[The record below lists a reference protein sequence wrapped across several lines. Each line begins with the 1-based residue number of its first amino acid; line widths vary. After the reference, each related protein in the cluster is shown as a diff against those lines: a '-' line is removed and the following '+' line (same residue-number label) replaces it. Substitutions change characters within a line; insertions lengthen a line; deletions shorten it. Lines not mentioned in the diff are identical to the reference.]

1 MIRAIIVDDEARGRK
16 TLEMLLNQHF
26 PEIEVVGQGENV
38 KRGLELIEK
47 MEPQLVFL
55 DIEMPDGSGFDLLRK
70 VEDYNFEVIFT
81 TAFDEYALEAFRFS
95 AIGYL
100 QKPVSAKEFQQTVQ
114 KAIELIKLRHG
125 SREGQINAL
134 LDNYGSPSGKM
145 HKLILPDTEGF
156 QVIPV
161 SDIVYFEGD
170 RNYSKIFLVSGESL
184 FSSYNLGWYEKALM
198 DKGFFRISRS
208 HLINITHVVKV
219 SKQDGGAVSMVN
231 DINLPISGIKKD
243 ELRKMFL

>member
-1 MIRAIIVDDEARGRK
+1 MIKTILVDDEARSRK
-16 TLEMLLNQHF
+16 TLEMLLQQHF

-38 KRGLELIEK
+38 KSGLEKITTL
-47 MEPQLVFL
+47 EPQLVFL

-114 KAIELIKLRHG
+114 KAIELIKLRQG

-134 LDNYGSPSGKM
+134 LENYNNPSGKM

-156 QVIPV
+156 HVIPIA
-161 SDIVYFEGD
+161 DIVYLEGD
-170 RNYSKIFLVSGESL
+170 RNYSKIFLTNKESL
-184 FSSYNLGWYEKALM
+184 FSSYNLGWYEKFL
-198 DKGFFRISRS
+198 DKGFYRISRS
-208 HLINITHVVKV
+208 HIINIAHVTRF
-219 SKQDGGAVSMVN
+219 SKQDGGSVSMIN
-231 DINLPISGIKKD
+231 DVQLHISAGKKE
-243 ELRKMFL
+243 ELRKLFL

>member
-1 MIRAIIVDDEARGRK
+1 MIKAILVDDEARGRK
-16 TLEMLLNQHF
+16 TIEVLLQQHF
-26 PEIEVVGQGENV
+26 PEIEIVGQGENV
-38 KRGLELIEK
+38 KTGLELIEK

-70 VEDYNFEVIFT
+70 IADYNFEVIFT

-114 KAIELIKLRHG
+114 KAVELIKLRHG
-125 SREGQINAL
+125 SREGQITTL
-134 LDNYGSPSGKM
+134 LENYSNPSRM
-145 HKLILPDTEGF
+145 SKLILPDMEGF
-156 QVIPV
+156 HVLPIT
-161 SDIVYFEGD
+161 DIVYLEGD
-170 RNYSKIFLVSGESL
+170 RNYSKVFLTNKETL

-208 HLINITHVVKV
+208 HIINISHVSRV
-219 SKQDGGAVSMVN
+219 SKQDGGSVIMSN
-231 DINLPISGIKKD
+231 DVQLPISPTKKE